1 MSEIADGVG
10 DGWIH
15 ETYSVGVGDLAYP
28 LTRKRH

>member
-1 MSEIADGVG
+1 MSEIADGEG

-15 ETYSVGVGDLAYP
+15 ETELVGVGDLDDP